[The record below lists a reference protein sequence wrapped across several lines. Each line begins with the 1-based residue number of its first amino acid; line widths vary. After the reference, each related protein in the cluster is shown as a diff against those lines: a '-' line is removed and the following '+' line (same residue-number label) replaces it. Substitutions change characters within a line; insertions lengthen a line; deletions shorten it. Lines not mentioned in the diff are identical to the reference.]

1 MFARQ
6 KETLLGMTYAEIQ
19 SLVFGVIKRYYDKEG
34 TIKLSNHDKHN
45 VAWHIIGAIFE
56 ASASFDPARGAV
68 KPWMWTVAKNELISY
83 LKGEADFVQRSVTI
97 DIPKSK
103 TAAYVA
109 GIIDEFD
116 TLTHTE
122 MDALAAEIKALKA
135 DDQLIL
141 NLYLNRVAEKDI
153 AVRLNMK
160 YSTVRQKVRRIKAE
174 LALKVQARL
183 KSDMENYACA
193 A

>member
-68 KPWMWTVAKNELISY
+68 KPWIWTVAKNELISY
-83 LKGEADFVQRSVTI
+83 LKGEADFAQRSVTI

-103 TAAYVA
+103 AAARVES
-109 GIIDEFD
+109 IMDEFD
-116 TLTHTE
+116 TLTLTE
-122 MDALAAEIKALKA
+122 MDALAAEIKALKP

-153 AVRLNMK
+153 AVRLNMN

-183 KSDMENYACA
+183 KAGVDNYACA

>member
-83 LKGEADFVQRSVTI
+83 LKGEA
-97 DIPKSK
+97 
-103 TAAYVA
+103 
-109 GIIDEFD
+109 
-116 TLTHTE
+116 
-122 MDALAAEIKALKA
+122 EIKALKA

-153 AVRLNMK
+153 AVRLNMN

-183 KSDMENYACA
+183 KTGVDNYACA

>member
-83 LKGEADFVQRSVTI
+83 LKGEADFAQRSVTI

-109 GIIDEFD
+109 GIIDESD
-116 TLTHTE
+116 TLTLAE

-183 KSDMENYACA
+183 KTGVDNYACA

>member
-1 MFARQ
+1 M
-6 KETLLGMTYAEIQ
+6 
-19 SLVFGVIKRYYDKEG
+19 
-34 TIKLSNHDKHN
+34 
-45 VAWHIIGAIFE
+45 
-56 ASASFDPARGAV
+56 
-68 KPWMWTVAKNELISY
+68 
-83 LKGEADFVQRSVTI
+83 QRSVTI

-183 KSDMENYACA
+183 KAGMEYCA
-193 A
+193 FAA

>member
-1 MFARQ
+1 
-6 KETLLGMTYAEIQ
+6 
-19 SLVFGVIKRYYDKEG
+19 
-34 TIKLSNHDKHN
+34 
-45 VAWHIIGAIFE
+45 
-56 ASASFDPARGAV
+56 
-68 KPWMWTVAKNELISY
+68 
-83 LKGEADFVQRSVTI
+83 
-97 DIPKSK
+97 
-103 TAAYVA
+103 
-109 GIIDEFD
+109 
-116 TLTHTE
+116 

-153 AVRLNMK
+153 AVRLNMN

>member
-1 MFARQ
+1 
-6 KETLLGMTYAEIQ
+6 MTYAEIQ
-19 SLVFGVIKRYYDKEG
+19 TLVFGVIKKYYDKEG

-45 VAWHIIGAIFE
+45 VAWHIIGAIYE
-56 ASASFDPARGAV
+56 AAGSFDPARGQV
-68 KPWMWTVAKNELISY
+68 KPWMWTVAKNELTSY
-83 LKGEADFVQRSVTI
+83 LKGEADLALRSVTI

-103 TAAYVA
+103 AATHVQ

-116 TLTHTE
+116 TLTHVE

-153 AVRLNMK
+153 AVRLNMN
-160 YSTVRQKVRRIKAE
+160 YNTVRQKIRRIKAD
-174 LALKVQARL
+174 LAQKVQARL
-183 KSDMENYACA
+183 KSEMEYCA
-193 A
+193 FAA